1 MFRQKRKG
9 RNSISPTSLYQVFER
24 TKEKKMKKR
33 SRVIFTLISLCL
45 ILLMVSSCAGNQT
58 MDGSTKD
65 RKKEM
70 TSSEYSDNRKALE
83 GMAVAEAYVIANK
96 DGAKSNTRSLGQGS
110 YRYSFDID
118 TKISSDKLKTELLH
132 SSYETLAA
140 TLPSGTSLTVK
151 KGSYVNFSV
160 DDKGIILVSSL
171 DLTIVIDGKT
181 IEIEKDEDENWL
193 EIDGTFFDN
202 TQRKEMLERAE
213 DAADAIKEFFEN
225 IGTKLSFTM
234 LIEGGSQ
241 EFNIDIKD
249 EGKKEATISGT
260 TAFSLE
266 DGTLEV
272 LLKAEYT
279 EYEDDGKT
287 IDESFTLD
295 VFLTFNTLASKEF
308 TAINFKNL
316 GSFSVKVDGIEVWKD
331 AFSSALD

>member
-1 MFRQKRKG
+1 MFRQKLKG

-33 SRVIFTLISLCL
+33 SRAIFTLISLCL

-96 DGAKSNTRSLGQGS
+96 DDAQSNTRSLGQGS

-118 TKISSDKLKTELLH
+118 TKISSDTLKTELQNA
-132 SSYETLAA
+132 SYETLAA
-140 TLPSGTSLTVK
+140 TLPSGTKLTVM

-171 DLTIVIDGKT
+171 DLTIVIDDKT

-202 TQRKEMLERAE
+202 TQIEQMLERAE
-213 DAADAIKEFFEN
+213 DAAEAIEEFFANIEN
-225 IGTKLSFTM
+225 VIKFSV
-234 LIEGGSQ
+234 LIEGNSQ

-249 EGKKEATISGT
+249 EEKTEATISGT
-260 TAFSLE
+260 TAFSYVN
-266 DGTLEV
+266 DTLEV
-272 LLKAEYT
+272 TLKAEYT
-279 EYEDDGKT
+279 EYEDDGET

-295 VFLTFNTLASKEF
+295 VFLTVNILDIKDFNEIDLTK
-308 TAINFKNL
+308 L

>member
-1 MFRQKRKG
+1 
-9 RNSISPTSLYQVFER
+9 
-24 TKEKKMKKR
+24 MKKR

-70 TSSEYSDNRKALE
+70 TSSEYSDNRTALE
-83 GMAVAEAYVIANK
+83 GRAVAEAYVIANK
-96 DGAKSNTRSLGQGS
+96 DDKKSNTRSLDQGS

-118 TKISSDKLKTELLH
+118 TDISSNTLKAKLQH

-140 TLPSGTSLTVK
+140 TLPSGTTLTVM

-160 DDKGIILVSSL
+160 DEKGIILVSSL
-171 DLTIVIDGKT
+171 DLTIVIDDKT

-202 TQRKEMLERAE
+202 TQIEQMLERAE
-213 DAADAIKEFFEN
+213 DAAEAIKEFFAN
-225 IGTKLSFTM
+225 IGEEYEFTA
-234 LIEGGSQ
+234 LIKGNSQ
-241 EFNIDIKD
+241 EFNIDIYD

-295 VFLTFNTLASKEF
+295 VFLTVNILDIEDFKEIDL
-308 TAINFKNL
+308 TKL
-316 GSFSVKVDGIEVWKD
+316 GSFTVKVDGIEVWKD

>member
-1 MFRQKRKG
+1 M
-9 RNSISPTSLYQVFER
+9 FER
-24 TKEKKMKKR
+24 TKEIKMKKR

-96 DGAKSNTRSLGQGS
+96 DDNKSNTRSLDQGS

-118 TKISSDKLKTELLH
+118 TDISSDDVKAKLQT
-132 SSYETLAA
+132 SSYAELAA
-140 TLPSGTSLTVK
+140 TLPSGTTLTVK

-171 DLTIVIDGKT
+171 DLTIVIDDKT

-202 TQRKEMLERAE
+202 TQIELMLERAE
-213 DAADAIKEFFEN
+213 DAAEAIEEFFEN

-234 LIEGGSQ
+234 LIEGDSQ

-260 TAFSLE
+260 TAFFYE

-272 LLKAEYT
+272 TLKAEYT
-279 EYEDDGKT
+279 EFEDDGKT

-295 VFLTFNTLASKEF
+295 VSLTFNTLDIKDFNEIDLTKLGTF
-308 TAINFKNL
+308 T
-316 GSFSVKVDGIEVWKD
+316 VKVDGIEVWKD

>member
-1 MFRQKRKG
+1 M
-9 RNSISPTSLYQVFER
+9 FER
-24 TKEKKMKKR
+24 TKEIKMKKR

-96 DGAKSNTRSLGQGS
+96 DDKKSNTRSLDQGS

-118 TKISSDKLKTELLH
+118 TDISSNTLKAELQT
-132 SSYETLAA
+132 SSYAELAA
-140 TLPSGTSLTVK
+140 TLPSGTTLTVK

-193 EIDGTFFDN
+193 VIDGTFFDN
-202 TQRKEMLERAE
+202 TQIELMLERAE
-213 DAADAIKEFFEN
+213 DAAEAIEEFFEN
-225 IGTKLSFTM
+225 IGTIIGFNT
-234 LIEGGSQ
+234 LIEEKSQ
-241 EFNIDIKD
+241 ECNITIKD
-249 EGKKEATISGT
+249 KGKTISGT
-260 TAFSLE
+260 TAFFYE

-272 LLKAEYT
+272 TLKAKYT
-279 EYEDDGKT
+279 EFEDDGET

-295 VFLTFNTLASKEF
+295 VSLKFNILDIKDFNEIDLTK
-308 TAINFKNL
+308 L
-316 GSFSVKVDGIEVWKD
+316 GSFTVKVDGIEVWKD

>member
-140 TLPSGTSLTVK
+140 TLPSGTTLTVQ

-171 DLTIVIDGKT
+171 DLTIVIDDKT

-202 TQRKEMLERAE
+202 TQIEEMLERAE
-213 DAADAIKEFFEN
+213 DAAEAIEEFFEN
-225 IGTKLSFTM
+225 IGKEYEFTAV
-234 LIEGGSQ
+234 IKGNSQ
-241 EFNIDIKD
+241 KFNIDIYD
-249 EGKKEATISGT
+249 EGKKEATIKGT
-260 TAFSLE
+260 TTFSYV
-266 DGTLEV
+266 DGTLKV
-272 LLKAEYT
+272 TLTADYT
-279 EYEDDGKT
+279 EFEDDGKT

-295 VFLTFNTLASKEF
+295 VSLTVNILDIKDFNEIDLTKLGTF
-308 TAINFKNL
+308 T
-316 GSFSVKVDGIEVWKD
+316 VKVDGIEVWKD

>member
-1 MFRQKRKG
+1 
-9 RNSISPTSLYQVFER
+9 
-24 TKEKKMKKR
+24 MKKR
-33 SRVIFTLISLCL
+33 SRAIFTLISLCL

-83 GMAVAEAYVIANK
+83 GMAMAEAYVIANK
-96 DGAKSNTRSLGQGS
+96 DDAKSNTRSLDQGS

-118 TKISSDKLKTELLH
+118 TDISSNTLKAELQT
-132 SSYETLAA
+132 SSYAELAA
-140 TLPSGTSLTVK
+140 TLPSGTTLTVK

-160 DDKGIILVSSL
+160 DDKGIILISSL

-202 TQRKEMLERAE
+202 TQIEEMLERAE
-213 DAADAIKEFFEN
+213 DAAEAIEEFFEN
-225 IGTKLSFTM
+225 IGKKYEFTA
-234 LIEGGSQ
+234 LIKGNSQ

-249 EGKKEATISGT
+249 EGKKEATIEGT
-260 TAFSLE
+260 TAFSYE

-272 LLKAEYT
+272 TLKAEYT

-295 VFLTFNTLASKEF
+295 VSLTFNTLASKEF
-308 TAINFKNL
+308 TAIDFKNL

>member
-1 MFRQKRKG
+1 
-9 RNSISPTSLYQVFER
+9 
-24 TKEKKMKKR
+24 MKKR

-70 TSSEYSDNRKALE
+70 TSSEYSDNRKALD

-96 DGAKSNTRSLGQGS
+96 DDKKSNTRSLDQGS

-118 TKISSDKLKTELLH
+118 TDISSNTLKAELQT
-132 SSYETLAA
+132 SSYAELAA
-140 TLPSGTSLTVK
+140 TLPSGTTLTVK

-202 TQRKEMLERAE
+202 TQIELMLERAE
-213 DAADAIKEFFEN
+213 DAAEAIEEFFEN
-225 IGTKLSFTM
+225 I
-234 LIEGGSQ
+234 
-241 EFNIDIKD
+241 
-249 EGKKEATISGT
+249 
-260 TAFSLE
+260 
-266 DGTLEV
+266 
-272 LLKAEYT
+272 
-279 EYEDDGKT
+279 
-287 IDESFTLD
+287 
-295 VFLTFNTLASKEF
+295 
-308 TAINFKNL
+308 
-316 GSFSVKVDGIEVWKD
+316 
-331 AFSSALD
+331 

>member
-1 MFRQKRKG
+1 
-9 RNSISPTSLYQVFER
+9 
-24 TKEKKMKKR
+24 MKKR
-33 SRVIFTLISLCL
+33 SRTTLVLISIFL

-83 GMAVAEAYVIANK
+83 GMAVAEAYVIANN
-96 DGAKSNTRSLGQGS
+96 GEAKSNTRSLSTGS
-110 YRYSFDID
+110 YRYSFESDAV
-118 TKISSDKLKTELLH
+118 ISSDDVKAELQS
-132 SSYETLAA
+132 SSYAELAA
-140 TLPSGTSLTVK
+140 TLPSGTKLTVK

-160 DDKGIILVSSL
+160 DDKGIILISSL

-202 TQRKEMLERAE
+202 TQIEEMLERAE
-213 DAADAIKEFFEN
+213 DAAEAIEEFFEN
-225 IGTKLSFTM
+225 IGTIIGFNT
-234 LIEGGSQ
+234 LIERKSQ
-241 EFNIDIKD
+241 ECNITIKD
-249 EGKKEATISGT
+249 KGKTISGT
-260 TAFSLE
+260 TAFFYE

-272 LLKAEYT
+272 TLKAEYT
-279 EYEDDGKT
+279 EFEDDEET

-295 VFLTFNTLASKEF
+295 VSLTFNTLASKEF

>member
-1 MFRQKRKG
+1 
-9 RNSISPTSLYQVFER
+9 
-24 TKEKKMKKR
+24 MKKR

-83 GMAVAEAYVIANK
+83 GMAVAEAYVIVNK
-96 DGAKSNTRSLGQGS
+96 DNAKSNTRSLGKGS
-110 YRYSFDID
+110 YRYSFE
-118 TKISSDKLKTELLH
+118 SDAEILSDDVKTELLH

-140 TLPSGTSLTVK
+140 TLPSGTTLTVM
-151 KGSYVNFSV
+151 KGSYVNFSL
-160 DDKGIILVSSL
+160 DDKGIILISSV

-202 TQRKEMLERAE
+202 TQIKEMLERAE
-213 DAADAIKEFFEN
+213 DAADAIKEIFEN
-225 IGTKLSFTM
+225 IGTKLSITM

>member
-1 MFRQKRKG
+1 
-9 RNSISPTSLYQVFER
+9 
-24 TKEKKMKKR
+24 MKKR

-70 TSSEYSDNRKALE
+70 TSSEYSDNRKVLE

-202 TQRKEMLERAE
+202 TQIEEMLERAE
-213 DAADAIKEFFEN
+213 DAAEAIEEFFEN

>member
-1 MFRQKRKG
+1 
-9 RNSISPTSLYQVFER
+9 
-24 TKEKKMKKR
+24 MKKR
-33 SRVIFTLISLCL
+33 SRAIFTLISLCL

-83 GMAVAEAYVIANK
+83 GMAMAEAYVIANK
-96 DGAKSNTRSLGQGS
+96 DDAKSNTRSLDQGS

-118 TKISSDKLKTELLH
+118 TDISSNTLKAELQT
-132 SSYETLAA
+132 SSYAELAA
-140 TLPSGTSLTVK
+140 TLPSGTTLTVK

-160 DDKGIILVSSL
+160 DDKGIILISSL

-202 TQRKEMLERAE
+202 TQIEEMLERAE
-213 DAADAIKEFFEN
+213 DAAEAIEEFFEN
-225 IGTKLSFTM
+225 IGKKYEFIALTTGS
-234 LIEGGSQ
+234 SQ
-241 EFNIDIKD
+241 EFNITIED
-249 EGKKEATISGT
+249 EGKKEATIEGT
-260 TAFSLE
+260 TAFSYE

-272 LLKAEYT
+272 TLKAEYT

-295 VFLTFNTLASKEF
+295 VSLTFNTLASKEF
-308 TAINFKNL
+308 TAIDFKNL

>member
-1 MFRQKRKG
+1 
-9 RNSISPTSLYQVFER
+9 
-24 TKEKKMKKR
+24 MKKR
-33 SRVIFTLISLCL
+33 SRTTLVLISIFL

-83 GMAVAEAYVIANK
+83 GMAVAEAYVIAKK
-96 DGAKSNTRSLGQGS
+96 DEAKSNTRSLDQGS

-118 TKISSDKLKTELLH
+118 TDISSNTLKAELQT
-132 SSYETLAA
+132 SSYAELAA
-140 TLPSGTSLTVK
+140 TLPSGTKLTVM
-151 KGSYVNFSV
+151 KGSYVNFTV

-202 TQRKEMLERAE
+202 TQIEEMLERAE
-213 DAADAIKEFFEN
+213 DAAEAIEEFFKN
-225 IGTKLSFTM
+225 IGKEYEFTA
-234 LIEGGSQ
+234 LIKGNSQ

-260 TAFSLE
+260 TAFSYV

-272 LLKAEYT
+272 TLKAKHT

-295 VFLTFNTLASKEF
+295 VSLTFNTLASKEF
-308 TAINFKNL
+308 TAIDFKNL

-331 AFSSALD
+331 AFISSLD

>member
-70 TSSEYSDNRKALE
+70 TSSEYSDNRKVLE

-171 DLTIVIDGKT
+171 DLTIVIDDKT

-202 TQRKEMLERAE
+202 TQIEEMLERAE
-213 DAADAIKEFFEN
+213 DAAEAIEEFFEN
-225 IGTKLSFTM
+225 IGKEYEFTA
-234 LIEGGSQ
+234 LIKGNSQ
-241 EFNIDIKD
+241 KFNIDIYD
-249 EGKKEATISGT
+249 EGKKEATIKGT
-260 TAFSLE
+260 TTFSYV

-272 LLKAEYT
+272 TLTADYT
-279 EYEDDGKT
+279 EFEDDEET

-295 VFLTFNTLASKEF
+295 VSLTFNTLASKEF

>member
-1 MFRQKRKG
+1 
-9 RNSISPTSLYQVFER
+9 
-24 TKEKKMKKR
+24 MKKR
-33 SRVIFTLISLCL
+33 SRAIFTLISLCL

-83 GMAVAEAYVIANK
+83 GMAMAEAYVIANN
-96 DGAKSNTRSLGQGS
+96 GEAKSNTRSLDQGS

-118 TKISSDKLKTELLH
+118 TDISSNTLKAELQT
-132 SSYETLAA
+132 SSYAELAA
-140 TLPSGTSLTVK
+140 TLPSGTTLTVK

-171 DLTIVIDGKT
+171 DLTIVIDDKT

-202 TQRKEMLERAE
+202 TQIEQMLERAE
-213 DAADAIKEFFEN
+213 DAAEAIEEFFANIEN
-225 IGTKLSFTM
+225 VIKFSV
-234 LIEGGSQ
+234 LIEGNSQ

-249 EGKKEATISGT
+249 EEKTEATISGT
-260 TAFSLE
+260 TAFSYVN
-266 DGTLEV
+266 DTLEV
-272 LLKAEYT
+272 TLKAEYT
-279 EYEDDGKT
+279 EYEDDGET

-295 VFLTFNTLASKEF
+295 VFLTVNILDIKDFNEIDLTK
-308 TAINFKNL
+308 L

>member
-1 MFRQKRKG
+1 
-9 RNSISPTSLYQVFER
+9 
-24 TKEKKMKKR
+24 MKKR

-70 TSSEYSDNRKALE
+70 TSSEYSDNRKVLE

-96 DGAKSNTRSLGQGS
+96 DDAKSNTRSLGQGS

-118 TKISSDKLKTELLH
+118 TKISSDKLKTELQT
-132 SSYETLAA
+132 SSYAELAA

-171 DLTIVIDGKT
+171 DLTIVIDSKT

-202 TQRKEMLERAE
+202 TQIEEMLERAE
-213 DAADAIKEFFEN
+213 DAAEAIEEFFEN
-225 IGTKLSFTM
+225 IGKEYEFTA
-234 LIEGGSQ
+234 LIKGNSQ
-241 EFNIDIKD
+241 KFNIDIYD

-295 VFLTFNTLASKEF
+295 VSLTFNTLASKEF

>member
-1 MFRQKRKG
+1 
-9 RNSISPTSLYQVFER
+9 
-24 TKEKKMKKR
+24 MKKR

-83 GMAVAEAYVIANK
+83 GMAVAEAYVIVNK
-96 DGAKSNTRSLGQGS
+96 DNAKSNTRSLGKGS
-110 YRYSFDID
+110 YRYSFE
-118 TKISSDKLKTELLH
+118 SDAEILSDDVKTELLH

-140 TLPSGTSLTVK
+140 TLPSGTTLTVM
-151 KGSYVNFSV
+151 KGSYVNFSL

-202 TQRKEMLERAE
+202 TQIKEMLERAE
-213 DAADAIKEFFEN
+213 DAAEAIEEFFEN

-295 VFLTFNTLASKEF
+295 VSLTFNTLASKEF

>member
-1 MFRQKRKG
+1 
-9 RNSISPTSLYQVFER
+9 
-24 TKEKKMKKR
+24 MKKR

-70 TSSEYSDNRKALE
+70 TSSEYSDNRKALD

-96 DGAKSNTRSLGQGS
+96 DDAKSNTRSLGQGS

-118 TKISSDKLKTELLH
+118 TKISSDDVKAELQT
-132 SSYETLAA
+132 SSYAELAA
-140 TLPSGTSLTVK
+140 TLPSGTTLTVK

-171 DLTIVIDGKT
+171 DLTIVIDDKT

-202 TQRKEMLERAE
+202 TQIEEMLERAE
-213 DAADAIKEFFEN
+213 DAAEAIEEFFEN

>member
-1 MFRQKRKG
+1 M
-9 RNSISPTSLYQVFER
+9 FER
-24 TKEKKMKKR
+24 TKEIKMKKR

-70 TSSEYSDNRKALE
+70 TSSEYSDHRKALE

-96 DGAKSNTRSLGQGS
+96 DDKKSNTRSLDQGS

-118 TKISSDKLKTELLH
+118 TDISSNTLKAELQT
-132 SSYETLAA
+132 SSYAELAA
-140 TLPSGTSLTVK
+140 TLPSGTTLTVK
-151 KGSYVNFSV
+151 KGSYVNFSL

-202 TQRKEMLERAE
+202 TQIEQMLERAE
-213 DAADAIKEFFEN
+213 DEAEAIEEFFKN
-225 IGTKLSFTM
+225 IGNVIKFSV
-234 LIEGGSQ
+234 LIEGDSQ

-260 TAFSLE
+260 TAFFYE

-272 LLKAEYT
+272 TLKAVYT
-279 EYEDDGKT
+279 EFEDDGET

-295 VFLTFNTLASKEF
+295 VSLTFNTLASKEF

>member
-1 MFRQKRKG
+1 
-9 RNSISPTSLYQVFER
+9 
-24 TKEKKMKKR
+24 MKKR

-70 TSSEYSDNRKALE
+70 TSSEYSDNRKALD

-96 DGAKSNTRSLGQGS
+96 DDAKSNTRSLGQGS

-118 TKISSDKLKTELLH
+118 TDISSNTLKAELQT
-132 SSYETLAA
+132 SSYAELAA
-140 TLPSGTSLTVK
+140 TLPSGTTLTVK

-171 DLTIVIDGKT
+171 DLTIVIDDKT

-202 TQRKEMLERAE
+202 TQIEEMLERAE
-213 DAADAIKEFFEN
+213 DAAEAIEEFFEN

>member
-1 MFRQKRKG
+1 M
-9 RNSISPTSLYQVFER
+9 FER
-24 TKEKKMKKR
+24 TKEIKMKKR

-83 GMAVAEAYVIANK
+83 GMAMAEAYVIANK
-96 DGAKSNTRSLGQGS
+96 DKAKSNTRSLGQGS
-110 YRYSFDID
+110 SRYSFDID
-118 TKISSDKLKTELLH
+118 TDISSNTLKAELQT
-132 SSYETLAA
+132 SSYAELAA
-140 TLPSGTSLTVK
+140 TLPSGTTLTVK

-171 DLTIVIDGKT
+171 DLTIVIDDKT

-202 TQRKEMLERAE
+202 TQIEQMLERAE
-213 DAADAIKEFFEN
+213 DAAEAIEEFFEN
-225 IGTKLSFTM
+225 IGKEYEFTA
-234 LIEGGSQ
+234 LIKGNSQ
-241 EFNIDIKD
+241 EFNITIEDK
-249 EGKKEATISGT
+249 GKKEATISGT
-260 TAFSLE
+260 TAFFYE

-272 LLKAEYT
+272 TLKAVYT
-279 EYEDDGKT
+279 EFEDDGKT

-295 VFLTFNTLASKEF
+295 VSLTFNTLASKEF

-331 AFSSALD
+331 AFFSALD

>member
-1 MFRQKRKG
+1 M
-9 RNSISPTSLYQVFER
+9 FER
-24 TKEKKMKKR
+24 TKEIKMKKR

-96 DGAKSNTRSLGQGS
+96 DDKKSNTRSLDQGS

-118 TKISSDKLKTELLH
+118 TDISSNTLKAELQT
-132 SSYETLAA
+132 SSYAELAA

-151 KGSYVNFSV
+151 KGSYVNFSL
-160 DDKGIILVSSL
+160 DDKGIILISSL

-202 TQRKEMLERAE
+202 TQIELMLERAE
-213 DAADAIKEFFEN
+213 DAAEAIEEFFEN
-225 IGTKLSFTM
+225 IGTKLSFTT
-234 LIEGGSQ
+234 LIEGDSQ
-241 EFNIDIKD
+241 EFNITIKD
-249 EGKKEATISGT
+249 EEKKEATISGT
-260 TAFSLE
+260 TAFFYE

-272 LLKAEYT
+272 TLTADYT
-279 EYEDDGKT
+279 EFEDDEET

-295 VFLTFNTLASKEF
+295 VFLTVNILDIKDFNEIDLTK
-308 TAINFKNL
+308 L
-316 GSFSVKVDGIEVWKD
+316 GSFTVKVDGIEVWKD

>member
-1 MFRQKRKG
+1 M
-9 RNSISPTSLYQVFER
+9 FER
-24 TKEKKMKKR
+24 TKEIKMKKR

-45 ILLMVSSCAGNQT
+45 ILLMISSCAGNQT

-96 DGAKSNTRSLGQGS
+96 DDKKSNTRSLDQGS

-118 TKISSDKLKTELLH
+118 TDISSNTLKAELQT
-132 SSYETLAA
+132 SSYAELAA
-140 TLPSGTSLTVK
+140 TLPSGTTLTVK

-171 DLTIVIDGKT
+171 DLTIVIDDKT

-202 TQRKEMLERAE
+202 TQIELMLERAE
-213 DAADAIKEFFEN
+213 DAAEAIEEFFEN

-234 LIEGGSQ
+234 LIEGDSQ

-260 TAFSLE
+260 TAFFYE

-272 LLKAEYT
+272 TLKAVYT
-279 EYEDDGKT
+279 EFEDDGKT

-295 VFLTFNTLASKEF
+295 VSLTFNTLDIKDFNEIDLTKLGTF
-308 TAINFKNL
+308 T
-316 GSFSVKVDGIEVWKD
+316 VKVDGIEVWKD

>member
-1 MFRQKRKG
+1 M
-9 RNSISPTSLYQVFER
+9 FER
-24 TKEKKMKKR
+24 TKEIKMKKR

-70 TSSEYSDNRKALE
+70 TSSEYSDNRKALD

-96 DGAKSNTRSLGQGS
+96 VEAKSNTRSLGQDS
-110 YRYSFDID
+110 HRYSFDID
-118 TKISSDKLKTELLH
+118 TKIFSDDVKTKLQH

-140 TLPSGTSLTVK
+140 TLPAGTTLTVK
-151 KGSYVNFSV
+151 KGSYVNFSL

-193 EIDGTFFDN
+193 EIDDTFFDN
-202 TQRKEMLERAE
+202 TQIEEMLERAE
-213 DAADAIKEFFEN
+213 DAAEAIEEFFEN
-225 IGTKLSFTM
+225 IGNGYKFTS
-234 LIEGGSQ
+234 LIKVNSQ

-249 EGKKEATISGT
+249 EGKKEATIKGT
-260 TAFSLE
+260 TTFSYV
-266 DGTLEV
+266 DNTLKV
-272 LLKAEYT
+272 TLKAEYK
-279 EYEDDGKT
+279 EFEDEEET

-295 VFLTFNTLASKEF
+295 VSLTFNILNIKDFKDIDLTKLGTF
-308 TAINFKNL
+308 T
-316 GSFSVKVDGIEVWKD
+316 VKVDGIEVWKD

>member
-1 MFRQKRKG
+1 
-9 RNSISPTSLYQVFER
+9 
-24 TKEKKMKKR
+24 MKKR

-96 DGAKSNTRSLGQGS
+96 DDKKSNTRSLGQGS
-110 YRYSFDID
+110 YRYTFG
-118 TKISSDKLKTELLH
+118 SDKNITSDTLKAELQT
-132 SSYETLAA
+132 SSYAELAA
-140 TLPSGTSLTVK
+140 TLPSGTTLTVK

-202 TQRKEMLERAE
+202 TQIEQMLERAE
-213 DAADAIKEFFEN
+213 DAAEAIEEFFKN
-225 IGTKLSFTM
+225 IGNVIKFSV
-234 LIEGGSQ
+234 LIEGDSQ

-260 TAFSLE
+260 TAFFYE

-272 LLKAEYT
+272 TLKAEYT
-279 EYEDDGKT
+279 EFEDDGKT

-295 VFLTFNTLASKEF
+295 VSLTFNTLASKEF

>member
-96 DGAKSNTRSLGQGS
+96 DDAKSNTRSLGQGS

-140 TLPSGTSLTVK
+140 TLPSGTSLTVM

-160 DDKGIILVSSL
+160 DEKGIILVSSL

-202 TQRKEMLERAE
+202 TQIEEMLERAE
-213 DAADAIKEFFEN
+213 DAAEAIEEFFEN
-225 IGTKLSFTM
+225 IGTIIGFNT
-234 LIEGGSQ
+234 LIERKSQ
-241 EFNIDIKD
+241 ECNITIKD
-249 EGKKEATISGT
+249 KGKTISGT
-260 TAFSLE
+260 TAFFYE

-272 LLKAEYT
+272 TLKAEYT
-279 EYEDDGKT
+279 ELEDDGET
-287 IDESFTLD
+287 LDESFTLD
-295 VFLTFNTLASKEF
+295 VSLTFNTLASKEF

>member
-1 MFRQKRKG
+1 
-9 RNSISPTSLYQVFER
+9 
-24 TKEKKMKKR
+24 MKKR
-33 SRVIFTLISLCL
+33 SRAIFTLISLCL

-96 DGAKSNTRSLGQGS
+96 DDAKSNTRSLGQGS
-110 YRYSFDID
+110 YRYSFESDAE
-118 TKISSDKLKTELLH
+118 ISSDPLKAKLQTL
-132 SSYETLAA
+132 SYAELAA
-140 TLPSGTSLTVK
+140 TLPSGTKLTVK

-160 DDKGIILVSSL
+160 DDKGIILISSL

-202 TQRKEMLERAE
+202 TQIEQMLERAE
-213 DAADAIKEFFEN
+213 DAAEAIEEFFANIEN
-225 IGTKLSFTM
+225 VIKFSV
-234 LIEGGSQ
+234 LIEGNSQ

-249 EGKKEATISGT
+249 EEKTEATISGT
-260 TAFSLE
+260 TAFSYVN
-266 DGTLEV
+266 DTLEV
-272 LLKAEYT
+272 TLKAEYT
-279 EYEDDGKT
+279 EYEDDGET

-295 VFLTFNTLASKEF
+295 VFLTVNILDIKDFNEIDLTK
-308 TAINFKNL
+308 L

>member
-1 MFRQKRKG
+1 M
-9 RNSISPTSLYQVFER
+9 FER
-24 TKEKKMKKR
+24 TKEIKMKKR
-33 SRVIFTLISLCL
+33 SRAIFTLISLCL

-96 DGAKSNTRSLGQGS
+96 DKAKSNTRSLSQGS
-110 YRYSFDID
+110 SRYSFDID
-118 TKISSDKLKTELLH
+118 TKISSDKLKTELQNA
-132 SSYETLAA
+132 SYETLAA
-140 TLPSGTSLTVK
+140 TLPSGTTLTVM

-160 DDKGIILVSSL
+160 DEKGIILVSSL

-202 TQRKEMLERAE
+202 TQIELMLERAE
-213 DAADAIKEFFEN
+213 DAAEAIKEFFANIEN
-225 IGTKLSFTM
+225 VIKFSV
-234 LIEGGSQ
+234 LIEGNSQ
-241 EFNIDIKD
+241 EFNIDVKD
-249 EGKKEATISGT
+249 EEKTEATISGI
-260 TAFSLE
+260 TAFSYE

-272 LLKAEYT
+272 TLKAEYT
-279 EYEDDGKT
+279 ELEDDGKT

-295 VFLTFNTLASKEF
+295 VSLTFNTLPSKEF
-308 TAINFKNL
+308 TAIDFKNL
-316 GSFSVKVDGIEVWKD
+316 GSFTVKVDGIEVWRD
-331 AFSSALD
+331 AFISSLD

>member
-1 MFRQKRKG
+1 M
-9 RNSISPTSLYQVFER
+9 FER
-24 TKEKKMKKR
+24 TKEIKMKKR

-96 DGAKSNTRSLGQGS
+96 DDKKSNTRSLDQGS

-118 TKISSDKLKTELLH
+118 TDISSNTLKAELQT
-132 SSYETLAA
+132 SSYAELAA
-140 TLPSGTSLTVK
+140 TLPSGTTLTVK

-171 DLTIVIDGKT
+171 DLTIVIDDKT

-202 TQRKEMLERAE
+202 TQIELMLERAE
-213 DAADAIKEFFEN
+213 DAAEAIEEFFEN

-234 LIEGGSQ
+234 LIEGDSQ

-260 TAFSLE
+260 TAFFYE

-272 LLKAEYT
+272 TLKAEYT
-279 EYEDDGKT
+279 EFEDDGKT

-295 VFLTFNTLASKEF
+295 VSLTFNTLASKEF

-331 AFSSALD
+331 AFFSALD

>member
-1 MFRQKRKG
+1 
-9 RNSISPTSLYQVFER
+9 
-24 TKEKKMKKR
+24 MKKR

-96 DGAKSNTRSLGQGS
+96 DDKKSNTRSLDQGS

-118 TKISSDKLKTELLH
+118 TDISSNTLKAELQT
-132 SSYETLAA
+132 SSYAELAA
-140 TLPSGTSLTVK
+140 TLPSGTTLTVM

-160 DDKGIILVSSL
+160 DEKGIILVSSL
-171 DLTIVIDGKT
+171 DLTIVIDDKT

-202 TQRKEMLERAE
+202 TQIELMLERAE
-213 DAADAIKEFFEN
+213 DAAEAIEEFFEN

-234 LIEGGSQ
+234 LIEGDSQ

-260 TAFSLE
+260 TAFFYE

-272 LLKAEYT
+272 TLKAEYT
-279 EYEDDGKT
+279 EFEDDGKT

-295 VFLTFNTLASKEF
+295 VSLTFNTLASKEF

>member
-1 MFRQKRKG
+1 
-9 RNSISPTSLYQVFER
+9 
-24 TKEKKMKKR
+24 MKKR

-96 DGAKSNTRSLGQGS
+96 DDKKSNTRSLDQGS

-118 TKISSDKLKTELLH
+118 TDISSNTLKAKLQH

-140 TLPSGTSLTVK
+140 TLPSGTTLTVM
-151 KGSYVNFSV
+151 KGSYVNFSL

-171 DLTIVIDGKT
+171 DLTIVIDDKT

-202 TQRKEMLERAE
+202 TQIELMLERAE
-213 DAADAIKEFFEN
+213 DAAEAIEEFFEN

-234 LIEGGSQ
+234 LIEGDSQ

-260 TAFSLE
+260 TAFFYE

-272 LLKAEYT
+272 TLKAEYT
-279 EYEDDGKT
+279 EFEDDGKT

-295 VFLTFNTLASKEF
+295 VSLTFNTLASKEF

-331 AFSSALD
+331 AFFSALD

>member
-1 MFRQKRKG
+1 
-9 RNSISPTSLYQVFER
+9 
-24 TKEKKMKKR
+24 MKKR

-45 ILLMVSSCAGNQT
+45 ILLMISSCAGNQT

-70 TSSEYSDNRKALE
+70 TSSEYSDNRKALD

-96 DGAKSNTRSLGQGS
+96 DDKKSNTRSLDQGS

-118 TKISSDKLKTELLH
+118 TDISSNTLKAELQT
-132 SSYETLAA
+132 SSYAELAA
-140 TLPSGTSLTVK
+140 TLPSGTTLTVK
-151 KGSYVNFSV
+151 KGSYVNFSL

-202 TQRKEMLERAE
+202 TQIELMLERAE
-213 DAADAIKEFFEN
+213 DAAEAIEEFFEN
-225 IGTKLSFTM
+225 IGTIIGFNT
-234 LIEGGSQ
+234 LIEGKSQ
-241 EFNIDIKD
+241 ECNITIKD
-249 EGKKEATISGT
+249 KGKTISGT
-260 TAFSLE
+260 TAFFYE

-272 LLKAEYT
+272 TLKAKYT
-279 EYEDDGKT
+279 EFEDDGET

-295 VFLTFNTLASKEF
+295 VSLTFNTLASKEF

>member
-1 MFRQKRKG
+1 
-9 RNSISPTSLYQVFER
+9 
-24 TKEKKMKKR
+24 MKKR

-70 TSSEYSDNRKALE
+70 TSSEYSDNRKALD

-96 DGAKSNTRSLGQGS
+96 DNAKSNTRSLGKGS
-110 YRYSFDID
+110 YRYSFESDAE
-118 TKISSDKLKTELLH
+118 ISSDDVKTKLQH

-140 TLPSGTSLTVK
+140 TLPSGTTLTVK
-151 KGSYVNFSV
+151 KGSYVNFSL
-160 DDKGIILVSSL
+160 DEKGIILVSSL

-202 TQRKEMLERAE
+202 TQIELMLERAE
-213 DAADAIKEFFEN
+213 DAAEAIEEFFKN
-225 IGTKLSFTM
+225 IGTIISFNT
-234 LIEGGSQ
+234 LIEGKSQ
-241 EFNIDIKD
+241 ECNITIKD
-249 EGKKEATISGT
+249 KGKTISGT
-260 TAFSLE
+260 TAFFYE

-272 LLKAEYT
+272 TLKAEYT
-279 EYEDDGKT
+279 EFEDDGKT

-295 VFLTFNTLASKEF
+295 VSLTFNTLASKEF

>member
-96 DGAKSNTRSLGQGS
+96 DDAKSNTRSLGQGS

-132 SSYETLAA
+132 SSYESLAA

-151 KGSYVNFSV
+151 KGSYVNFSL
-160 DDKGIILVSSL
+160 DDKGVILVSSL

-202 TQRKEMLERAE
+202 TQIEEMLERAE
-213 DAADAIKEFFEN
+213 DAAEAIEEFFEN
-225 IGTKLSFTM
+225 IGTIIGFNT
-234 LIEGGSQ
+234 LIERKSQ
-241 EFNIDIKD
+241 ECNITIKD
-249 EGKKEATISGT
+249 KGKTISGT
-260 TAFSLE
+260 TAFFYE

-272 LLKAEYT
+272 TLKAEYT
-279 EYEDDGKT
+279 ELEDDGET
-287 IDESFTLD
+287 LDESFTLD
-295 VFLTFNTLASKEF
+295 VSLTVNILDIKDFNEIDLTK
-308 TAINFKNL
+308 L
-316 GSFSVKVDGIEVWKD
+316 GSFTVKVDGIEVWKD
-331 AFSSALD
+331 AFCSALD

>member
-1 MFRQKRKG
+1 
-9 RNSISPTSLYQVFER
+9 
-24 TKEKKMKKR
+24 MKKR

-96 DGAKSNTRSLGQGS
+96 DDAKSNTRSLGQGS
-110 YRYSFDID
+110 SRYSFDID
-118 TKISSDKLKTELLH
+118 TKISSDALKTELLH

-140 TLPSGTSLTVK
+140 TLPSGTTLTVM
-151 KGSYVNFSV
+151 KGSYVNFSL

-171 DLTIVIDGKT
+171 DLTIVIDDKT

-202 TQRKEMLERAE
+202 TQIELMLERAE
-213 DAADAIKEFFEN
+213 DAAEAIEEFFEN
-225 IGTKLSFTM
+225 IGTIIGFNT
-234 LIEGGSQ
+234 LIEGKSQ
-241 EFNIDIKD
+241 ECNITIKD
-249 EGKKEATISGT
+249 KGKTISGT
-260 TAFSLE
+260 TAFFYE

-272 LLKAEYT
+272 TLKAEYT
-279 EYEDDGKT
+279 ELEDDGKT

-295 VFLTFNTLASKEF
+295 VSLTFNTLASKEF

>member
-1 MFRQKRKG
+1 M
-9 RNSISPTSLYQVFER
+9 FER
-24 TKEKKMKKR
+24 TKEIKMKKR

-96 DGAKSNTRSLGQGS
+96 DDKKSNTRSLDQGS

-118 TKISSDKLKTELLH
+118 TDISSNTLKAELQT
-132 SSYETLAA
+132 SSYAELAA
-140 TLPSGTSLTVK
+140 TLPSGTTLTVK

-202 TQRKEMLERAE
+202 TQIEQMLERAE
-213 DAADAIKEFFEN
+213 DAAEAIEEFFKN
-225 IGTKLSFTM
+225 IGNVIKFSV
-234 LIEGGSQ
+234 LIEGDSQ
-241 EFNIDIKD
+241 EFNITIKD
-249 EGKKEATISGT
+249 EKKKEATISGT
-260 TAFSLE
+260 TAFFYE

-272 LLKAEYT
+272 TLKAVYT
-279 EYEDDGKT
+279 EFEDDGKT

-295 VFLTFNTLASKEF
+295 VSLTFNTLDIKDFNEIDL
-308 TAINFKNL
+308 TKL
-316 GSFSVKVDGIEVWKD
+316 GSFTVKVDGIEVWKD

>member
-1 MFRQKRKG
+1 
-9 RNSISPTSLYQVFER
+9 
-24 TKEKKMKKR
+24 MKKR

-83 GMAVAEAYVIANK
+83 GITVAEAYVIANK
-96 DGAKSNTRSLGQGS
+96 DKAKSNTRSLSQGS

-118 TKISSDKLKTELLH
+118 TKISSDTLKTELQH

-140 TLPSGTSLTVK
+140 TLPSGTTLTVM

-171 DLTIVIDGKT
+171 DLTIVIDDKT

-193 EIDGTFFDN
+193 KIDGTFFDN
-202 TQRKEMLERAE
+202 TQIEEMLERAE
-213 DAADAIKEFFEN
+213 DAAEAIEEFFKN
-225 IGTKLSFTM
+225 IGKEYEFTA
-234 LIEGGSQ
+234 LIKGNSQ
-241 EFNIDIKD
+241 EFNITIKD
-249 EGKKEATISGT
+249 EEKKEATISGT
-260 TAFSLE
+260 TAFSYE
-266 DGTLEV
+266 DGTLKV
-272 LLKAEYT
+272 TLTAYYT
-279 EYEDDGKT
+279 EFEDDEET

-295 VFLTFNTLASKEF
+295 VSLTFNTLAIKDF
-308 TAINFKNL
+308 TEIDFKNL